1 MELAALDLDFDEV
14 SDFKPVLRSALNSCQ
29 SFSQVI
35 ANTQINEVLEGFSE
49 AKKLLIFLAFLE
61 ASADYD
67 FKLEVLKLASNFL
80 LQIQI
85 DGLTNEKFST
95 RFGEGDFFLCC
106 KSALLVSSSNQVI
119 KSNIDTSDILEI
131 FLAYLAGCI
140 SAALNIT
147 LQHLKIREQ
156 FSKPIGSFQ
165 LVQEHTVSCF
175 NVFEIIRSHI
185 MLFDKLSHK
194 SLVYSKLLHFLQNVG
209 LGEIDRLVQACG
221 GIGFTKEFRLHKF
234 LNRFRKLVFLVG

>member
-1 MELAALDLDFDEV
+1 MELAALDLEFDEV
-14 SDFKPVLRSALNSCQ
+14 SDFKPILKSAFDCCQ

-35 ANTQINEVLEGFSE
+35 ASTQINQVLEEFSE
-49 AKKLLIFLAFLE
+49 AKKLLVFLAFLE
-61 ASADYD
+61 ASSDYD
-67 FKLEVLKLASNFL
+67 FKLEALKLASNFL
-80 LQIQI
+80 LKIQI
-85 DGLTNEKFST
+85 DGLTDEKFLT
-95 RFGEGDFFLCC
+95 RCGEGDFFLCC
-106 KSALLVSSSNQVI
+106 KGALLVSDTNQVI

-147 LQHLKIREQ
+147 LQHLRVREQ

-165 LVQEHTVSCF
+165 LVQEHAVSCF
-175 NVFEIIRSHI
+175 NVFEIIKSHI
-185 MLFDKLSHK
+185 MLFDKLSYK
-194 SLVYSKLLHFLQNVG
+194 SIVYSQLLHYLQNVG

-221 GIGFTKEFRLHKF
+221 GIGFTKEFRLHNF